1 MPQTDGQCDDYQVRY
16 LCPTAIDME
25 DYFDEFENANVD
37 AINEYRLEAGNA
49 PATVARK
56 LCHDHDL
63 CCNENFAFLRGMSR
77 GI

>member
-1 MPQTDGQCDDYQVRY
+1 
-16 LCPTAIDME
+16 ME

-63 CCNENFAFLRGMSR
+63 CCNENFALLRGMSR